1 MMRRTLFLLAT
12 ATLVATAV
20 ALTATRRPAPAEV
33 AAHSK
38 TVVFHVDGMTCTLC
52 KHAVEKALG
61 SVAGVEQSAVDSS
74 TGRAV
79 VTVQPDVRPDTLA
92 AAIKAAGYPAQL
104 LEVH

>member
-1 MMRRTLFLLAT
+1 MRRILFLLAT
-12 ATLVATAV
+12 ATLLATGV
-20 ALTATRRPAPAEV
+20 ALTAARHAAPAEV
-33 AAHSK
+33 VAHSK

-61 SVAGVEQSAVDSS
+61 SVAGVEQSDVDSS

-79 VTVQPDVRPDTLA
+79 VTVRPDVQPDTLA

-104 LEVH
+104 LEVR